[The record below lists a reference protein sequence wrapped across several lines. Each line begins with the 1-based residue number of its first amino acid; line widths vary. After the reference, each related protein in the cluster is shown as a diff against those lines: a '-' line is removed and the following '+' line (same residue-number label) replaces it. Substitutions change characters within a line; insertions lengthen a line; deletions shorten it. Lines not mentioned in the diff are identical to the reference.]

1 MTLAGHSFNNV
12 SLNDQDEEAKGRVR
26 GEDGEFSDTRDR
38 DEETVLTTQKQRL
51 RNQDEHI
58 DAISGI
64 VQNIKYETQ
73 NFDQEVTYQNKMLD
87 RIDKDIDR
95 NQEKLIKVD

>member
-1 MTLAGHSFNNV
+1 M
-12 SLNDQDEEAKGRVR
+12 
-26 GEDGEFSDTRDR
+26 
-38 DEETVLTTQKQRL
+38 
-51 RNQDEHI
+51 
-58 DAISGI
+58 
-64 VQNIKYETQ
+64 QNIKYETQ